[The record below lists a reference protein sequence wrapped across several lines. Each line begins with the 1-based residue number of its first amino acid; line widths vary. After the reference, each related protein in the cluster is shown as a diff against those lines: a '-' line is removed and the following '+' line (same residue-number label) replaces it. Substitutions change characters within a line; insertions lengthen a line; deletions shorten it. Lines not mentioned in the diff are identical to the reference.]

1 MSDNEVASG
10 VTVMIPEPLRAYTD
24 GQAEVSVQAGTVGD
38 VLYELVSHYEEIGK
52 RIIGESGG
60 LRHGV
65 IVAVNGQDIRFAG
78 HLQAPVRPGEQVQIV
93 VTMLV

>member
-1 MSDNEVASG
+1 MSENDIADH
-10 VTVMIPEPLRAYTD
+10 VTVMIPEPLRAHTG

-38 VLYELVSHYEEIGK
+38 VLYGLVTRYEEIGK
-52 RIIGESGG
+52 RIIDEAGG

-65 IVAVNGQDIRFAG
+65 VVAVNGHDIRFTG
-78 HLQAPVRPGEQVQIV
+78 HLQAPVRPGEHVQIV